1 MEGFDKL
8 NPPYLNSI
16 PEVISHT
23 LAEKDQFLV
32 LTTDGLL
39 DYFNNEEIGTFIE
52 KHHLKSDKLSEML
65 ITEALTRAAKR
76 VHKTIDDIKL
86 MNAQQR
92 RDIHDDMAVI
102 CINLKRWFI

>member
-1 MEGFDKL
+1 
-8 NPPYLNSI
+8 
-16 PEVISHT
+16 
-23 LAEKDQFLV
+23 
-32 LTTDGLL
+32 
-39 DYFNNEEIGTFIE
+39 
-52 KHHLKSDKLSEML
+52 ML

-102 CINLKRWFI
+102 CINLKR